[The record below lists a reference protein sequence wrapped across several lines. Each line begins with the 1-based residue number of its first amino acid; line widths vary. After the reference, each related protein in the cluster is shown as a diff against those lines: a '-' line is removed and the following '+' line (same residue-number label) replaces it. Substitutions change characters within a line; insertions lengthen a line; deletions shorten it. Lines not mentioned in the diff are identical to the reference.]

1 MKTIRILFLMIGA
14 MTVTL
19 AQNPNLGTA
28 GAKFLQ
34 IGVGAR
40 AMALGGATVSFAHD
54 ASAVFSNPAGL
65 SFVTGQSATFNYN
78 QGWATINVT
87 AAAYAFHLGEAG
99 TIGASIVSMSMDPME
114 VTTELLPEGTGQ
126 TFTPASTAI
135 GLTYARPLTDK
146 FSAGITMK
154 YVNETIWR
162 ESASGVAFDVG
173 TQYRLWFN
181 DFTIGMSLT
190 NFGSNLKMDGQDL
203 SVTYDKDIYNK
214 RERKVTARLQTDEY
228 ALPLHF
234 QVGIS
239 AYPYK
244 SNTVSW
250 LVAADVAH
258 PNDNDERVNFGTEV
272 GIFNTLFLRGGY
284 RYNYDED
291 GLTLGVGVAWSGES
305 TRVTFD
311 YGYLQY
317 NLLPS
322 TQRFSIGLDF

>member
-1 MKTIRILFLMIGA
+1 
-14 MTVTL
+14 
-19 AQNPNLGTA
+19 
-28 GAKFLQ
+28 
-34 IGVGAR
+34 
-40 AMALGGATVSFAHD
+40 
-54 ASAVFSNPAGL
+54 
-65 SFVTGQSATFNYN
+65 
-78 QGWATINVT
+78 
-87 AAAYAFHLGEAG
+87 
-99 TIGASIVSMSMDPME
+99 
-114 VTTELLPEGTGQ
+114 
-126 TFTPASTAI
+126 
-135 GLTYARPLTDK
+135 
-146 FSAGITMK
+146 
-154 YVNETIWR
+154 
-162 ESASGVAFDVG
+162 
-173 TQYRLWFN
+173 
-181 DFTIGMSLT
+181 
-190 NFGSNLKMDGQDL
+190 MDGQDL

-244 SNTVSW
+244 SNAVSW

-258 PNDNDERVNFGTEV
+258 PNDNNERVNFGTEV

-317 NLLPS
+317 KLLPS